1 MKNENIIRVK
11 TNGLKFLLQ
20 GAIVSKSKAVSVKEN
35 SMIRRMLRD
44 KDLVDVKKDQQK
56 QSKKKGS

>member
-20 GAIVSKSKAVSVKEN
+20 GAIVSKENVVSIKEN
-35 SMIRRMLRD
+35 SMIRRMLKD
-44 KDLVDVKKDQQK
+44 KDLVEVKRDQQK